1 VSWDRESFRLLQQK
15 EPEMVMTYTADEIYE
30 IAEQIE
36 RNAAEF
42 YLEAAER
49 CTNEDIKKM
58 LLDMSETEN
67 EHLRAFQNMREK
79 LAEEAGLSIFDPFG
93 RSAEY
98 LQAMADARSWEGR
111 KNPLEALSGEET
123 EKEIIEIAMESEK
136 EMVVFYVGLKD
147 LVYFK
152 AGKDKVEEVIIE
164 ELRHISALSKKLKSL
179 G

>member
-1 VSWDRESFRLLQQK
+1 
-15 EPEMVMTYTADEIYE
+15 MVITYTADEIYE
-30 IAEQIE
+30 IVEQIE

-49 CTNEDIKKM
+49 CPNEDIKKM
-58 LLDMSETEN
+58 LLDMSAIEN
-67 EHLRAFQNMREK
+67 EHLKTFQNMREK

-93 RSAEY
+93 RSAEF

-111 KNPLEALSGEET
+111 INPMQALTGNET
-123 EKEIIEIAMESEK
+123 AKEIIKIAVESEK

-147 LVYFK
+147 LVYFQP
-152 AGKDKVEEVIIE
+152 GKDKVEEVIIE
-164 ELRHISALSKKLKSL
+164 ELNHICALLTKLKSI

>member
-1 VSWDRESFRLLQQK
+1 
-15 EPEMVMTYTADEIYE
+15 MVMTFTADEIYE

-42 YLEAAER
+42 YRDAAER
-49 CTNEDIKKM
+49 CPNEDIRQL

-67 EHLRAFQNMREK
+67 EHLETFQNMREK
-79 LAEEAGLSIFDPFG
+79 LAEEVGLSIFDPFG
-93 RSAEY
+93 RSAMY
-98 LQAMADARSWEGR
+98 LQAIADARSWEGR
-111 KNPLEALSGEET
+111 VNPMQALTGNET
-123 EKEIIEIAMESEK
+123 AREIIEIAVESEK

-152 AGKDKVEEVIIE
+152 AGKDKVEEIIIE
-164 ELRHISALSKKLKSL
+164 ELNHICALLTKLKSL